1 MLFQKE
7 KPLLGLDIGSSSIK
21 LIQLSE
27 ARGRLKLERF
37 GIMHLPPELIVDGTV
52 MDSGSVVE
60 TIKELFEEQK
70 TKIKEVA
77 LSVSGHSVIV
87 KKIMLPPMSEEEL
100 EESIKWEAEQYIPF
114 DINDVNMDFHIL
126 ETTEGPDGKGQ
137 MSVLLVA
144 VKKDKLAEY
153 TSLVNEAGLVPVVLD
168 VDAFALENMFCL
180 NYDFQPEEVVALVNI
195 GASVMNINIL
205 KNGQFTFTRDI
216 SVGGNRY
223 TEAIQKELN
232 LSYEQAD
239 EAKRGG
245 AIPGVEKDAVETI
258 LHVVHSEAASEISR
272 SFEYFKTTSA
282 NENID
287 KIILSGGAAKIRGFG
302 GFLTEKLSVPVEIAN
317 PFRNIEVDHK
327 RFDPGFLEE
336 AGPLAAIGVG
346 LALRRK
352 GDR

>member
-1 MLFQKE
+1 MLFQKV

-21 LIQLSE
+21 LIQLTE

-70 TKIKEVA
+70 TKVKEVA

-126 ETTEGPDGKGQ
+126 ETTEGADGKGQ

-144 VKKDKLAEY
+144 VKKDKLTEY
-153 TSLVNEAGLVPVVLD
+153 TSLVNEAGLVPVVVD

-180 NYDFQPEEVVALVNI
+180 NYDVNPDEVVALVNV

-232 LSYEQAD
+232 LSYEQAE

-245 AIPGVEKDAVETI
+245 ALPGVEKGALETI
-258 LHVVHSEAASEISR
+258 LQVVHSEAASEVSR
-272 SFEYFKTTSA
+272 SFDYFKTTSA

-287 KIILSGGAAKIRGFG
+287 KIILSGGSAKIQGFG
-302 GFLTEKLSVPVEIAN
+302 DLLSEKLGVPVEIAN
-317 PFRNIEVDHK
+317 PFRNIDIDQK
-327 RFDPGFLEE
+327 RFDSAFLEE

-346 LALRRK
+346 LAIRRRD
-352 GDR
+352 DR